1 MLKNLYDTYRV
12 SRSVVFRKDT
22 RGRDTFAYFIM
33 SDAEREAGR
42 REGKRKD
49 EGKSN
54 SAWKS
59 TPPMKPRAESKGI
72 ATLAP
77 AKRHATHALEV
88 GPATVSIS
96 ISTSNGVSYSLSL
109 PDAKFIYTQLH
120 GVFGGVR

>member
-42 REGKRKD
+42 REGKRGVA
-49 EGKSN
+49 E
-54 SAWKS
+54 
-59 TPPMKPRAESKGI
+59 KPKTESKGI